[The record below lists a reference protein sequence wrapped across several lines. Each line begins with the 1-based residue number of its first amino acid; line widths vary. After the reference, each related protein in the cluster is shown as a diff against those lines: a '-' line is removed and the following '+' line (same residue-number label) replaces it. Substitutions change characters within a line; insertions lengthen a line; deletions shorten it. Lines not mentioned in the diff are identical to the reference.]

1 MHQPLEAPT
10 RGNGQGDG
18 KHIDAYVAGWGDL
31 AGPLGD
37 PSEGLEWWQGKRAW
51 VPVMLVAFA
60 REYYRVLARPKA
72 TPVTI

>member
-18 KHIDAYVAGWGDL
+18 KHIDAYVVGWGDL

-37 PSEGLEWWQGKRAW
+37 PSEGLEWWQGKRA
-51 VPVMLVAFA
+51 
-60 REYYRVLARPKA
+60 
-72 TPVTI
+72 